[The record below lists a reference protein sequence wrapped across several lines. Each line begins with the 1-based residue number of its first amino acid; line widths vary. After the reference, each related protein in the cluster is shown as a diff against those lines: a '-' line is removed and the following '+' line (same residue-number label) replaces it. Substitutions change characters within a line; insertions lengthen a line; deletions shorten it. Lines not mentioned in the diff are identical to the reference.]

1 MDISLSQPQASIRHT
16 RYPAVDVLRGWAI
29 LGVVLFHLV
38 WDLAFLGLIPAQLAV
53 HPAWIAF
60 GRTVAA
66 TFMTLVGV
74 SLALAA
80 RGGLDPRAFGARL
93 VKIAAAAL
101 VITVATRL
109 TMPGAWVYFGILHA
123 IVVASLIGAAF
134 LRAPSVLTFLLG
146 GVIVA
151 FGLAW
156 TDPAFDARTVAWIG
170 FAAAPAPSV
179 DFAPVFPWAGFTL
192 IGLAVARAALHR
204 GWLDRLPR
212 PEGRLARGLSRIGR
226 RTLAVYLLHQ
236 PVLLAILYPVAWLA
250 A

>member
-1 MDISLSQPQASIRHT
+1 MDISLSQPQAASRHA

-29 LGVVLFHLV
+29 IGVVLFHVV
-38 WDLAFLGLIPAQLAV
+38 WDLAFLGMIPAQWAV

-66 TFMTLVGV
+66 TFMLLVGV

-80 RGGLDPRAFGARL
+80 RGGLDPGAFGARL
-93 VKIAAAAL
+93 AKIAAAAL
-101 VITVATRL
+101 TITLATRL
-109 TMPGAWVYFGILHA
+109 TMPGAYVYFGILHA

-134 LRAPSVLTFLLG
+134 LRAPSIVAFLLG
-146 GVIVA
+146 GAIVA

-156 TDPAFDARTVAWIG
+156 TDPAFDARLVAWIG
-170 FAAAPAPSV
+170 FAAVPSPSV

-192 IGLAVARAALHR
+192 IGLAVTRAALHR

-212 PEGRLARGLSRIGR
+212 PEGRLARGMALTGR
-226 RTLAVYLLHQ
+226 RTLTIYLLHQ
-236 PVLLAILYPVAWLA
+236 PILLAILYPVVMLA
-250 A
+250 G

>member
-1 MDISLSQPQASIRHT
+1 MDIPLSQPQPRSRYA
-16 RYPAVDVLRGWAI
+16 RYPAVDFLRGWAI

-38 WDLAFLGLIPAQLAV
+38 WDLAFLGLIPAQWAV

-66 TFMTLVGV
+66 TFMALVGV

-80 RGGLDPRAFGARL
+80 RGSLDPWAFGARL
-93 VKIAAAAL
+93 AKVAAAA
-101 VITVATRL
+101 VAITLATRL
-109 TMPGAWVYFGILHA
+109 AMPGAYVYFGILHA

-134 LRAPSVLTFLLG
+134 LRAPS
-146 GVIVA
+146 IVA
-151 FGLAW
+151 FLSGCAVVALGLAW

-192 IGLAVARAALHR
+192 IGLAVTRTALDRGRA
-204 GWLDRLPR
+204 DRLPR
-212 PEGRLARGLSRIGR
+212 PKGCLARGMALVGR
-226 RTLAVYLLHQ
+226 RTLAIYLLHQ
-236 PVLLAILYPVAWLA
+236 PILLAILYPAAWLA
-250 A
+250 G